1 MRRVKMNIVMNN
13 KLFTYFMTLNSI
25 LIIGTVEISQHNSAR
40 TVTVLTTSENVLRT
54 VWRRCIL
61 IMV

>member
-1 MRRVKMNIVMNN
+1 MNS

-25 LIIGTVEISQHNSAR
+25 LIIRTVEISQHNSAR

>member
-1 MRRVKMNIVMNN
+1 MRRVKRNIVMNS
-13 KLFTYFMTLNSI
+13 KLFTYFMTFNSI
-25 LIIGTVEISQHNSAR
+25 LIIRTVEISQHSSAR

-54 VWRRCIL
+54 VWRRCIP

>member
-1 MRRVKMNIVMNN
+1 MRRVKRNIMMNN
-13 KLFTYFMTLNSI
+13 KLFTYFMTFNSI
-25 LIIGTVEISQHNSAR
+25 LIIRTVEISQHSSAR

-54 VWRRCIL
+54 VWRRCIP

>member
-1 MRRVKMNIVMNN
+1 MRRVKRNIVMNN

-25 LIIGTVEISQHNSAR
+25 LIIRTVEISQHSSAR

-54 VWRRCIL
+54 IWRRCIP

>member
-1 MRRVKMNIVMNN
+1 MRRVKRNIMMNN
-13 KLFTYFMTLNSI
+13 KLFTYFMTFNSI
-25 LIIGTVEISQHNSAR
+25 LIIRTAEISQHSSAR

>member
-1 MRRVKMNIVMNN
+1 MRRVKRNIVMNN

-25 LIIGTVEISQHNSAR
+25 LIITTVEISQHNSAR

-54 VWRRCIL
+54 VWRRCIP